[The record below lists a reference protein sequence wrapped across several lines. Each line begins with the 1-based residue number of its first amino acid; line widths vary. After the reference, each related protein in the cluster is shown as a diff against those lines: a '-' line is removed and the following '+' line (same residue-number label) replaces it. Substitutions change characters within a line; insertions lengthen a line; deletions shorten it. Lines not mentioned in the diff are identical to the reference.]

1 MYRSLIRLHRASVP
15 QCLGWGTHYR
25 TLWLAYRSN
34 VGSAKLLSFGVLA
47 GLSKEETLALFG
59 GYYRDV
65 LATPDGDDHPNI
77 RNFMKS
83 GWDGVKA
90 RSKCPLGQRPS
101 SAPAPPQGAP
111 GSSGQLGTRRK
122 RPTHWAL
129 SHRLGCSS
137 EPPPKLPIPPPS
149 HLTTIPSLH
158 HPIPPGVSFPWG
170 LMLSPKAAP
179 GLADEK
185 GLSAQTDSVADALAA
200 SEQIGGDDEWD
211 PDSEIW
217 IP

>member
-149 HLTTIPSLH
+149 HLTTIPPH
-158 HPIPPGVSFPWG
+158 HYPIPPPSHPSRRELPVG
-170 LMLSPKAAP
+170 
-179 GLADEK
+179 
-185 GLSAQTDSVADALAA
+185 ADALT
-200 SEQIGGDDEWD
+200 EGGTWTGRREGALRADGQRGGRARRVGADWRR
-211 PDSEIW
+211 
-217 IP
+217 

>member
-90 RSKCPLGQRPS
+90 QSKCPLGQRPS

-149 HLTTIPSLH
+149 HLTTIPPH
-158 HPIPPGVSFPWG
+158 HYPIPPPSHPSRRELPVG
-170 LMLSPKAAP
+170 
-179 GLADEK
+179 
-185 GLSAQTDSVADALAA
+185 ADALT
-200 SEQIGGDDEWD
+200 EGGTWTGRREGALRADGQRGGRARRVGADWRR
-211 PDSEIW
+211 
-217 IP
+217 